1 MGAFITFLTDFGLQ
15 DDFVGTCHGVIKRIA
30 PHVEVIDITHGIPPQ
45 HVLQGALVL
54 ANTIPYM
61 PAGVH
66 VAIVDPG
73 VGSERKPVALRG
85 SDGRLYV
92 GPDNGL
98 LLVAAERLG
107 GVELAVELANEKF
120 MLTPVS
126 RTFHGRDVF
135 SPAAAHLAAGV
146 ELDQLGPPVEPDALV
161 RLELPRPQV
170 GQARIRATALYVDRF
185 GNIQLNLTSSDLERI
200 GVVPGTRVEVEIRFE
215 RYFAVA
221 ARTFADVRPGDIVLY
236 EDAYRN
242 IALAINSGDAAH
254 MFSTRVGQE
263 VLLSPA

>member
-1 MGAFITFLTDFGLQ
+1 
-15 DDFVGTCHGVIKRIA
+15 
-30 PHVEVIDITHGIPPQ
+30 VIDITHGILPQ

-54 ANTIPYM
+54 ANTLPYM
-61 PAGVH
+61 PVGVH

-73 VGSERKPVALRG
+73 VGGERKPVALRG
-85 SDGRLYV
+85 GDGRLYV

-98 LLVAAERLG
+98 LAVAADALG
-107 GVELAVELANEKF
+107 GVERAVELTEEKY

-135 SPAAAHLAAGV
+135 SPTAAHLAAGV
-146 ELDQLGPPVEPDALV
+146 ALDELGPPVDPAALV
-161 RLELPRPQV
+161 RLELPVAQV
-170 GQARIRATALYVDRF
+170 GQTRIRATALYVDRF
-185 GNIQLNLTSSDLERI
+185 GNIQLNLTSKDLERVGI
-200 GVVPGTRVEVEIRFE
+200 VPGTKVEIEIRFE

-221 ARTFADVRPGDIVLY
+221 ARTFADVRLGDIVLY

-254 MFSTRVGQE
+254 MFSARVGQE

>member
-1 MGAFITFLTDFGLQ
+1 
-15 DDFVGTCHGVIKRIA
+15 
-30 PHVEVIDITHGIPPQ
+30 VIDITHGIPPQ

-54 ANTIPYM
+54 ANTVPYM
-61 PAGVH
+61 PVGVH

-73 VGSERKPVALRG
+73 VGGERKAVALRG
-85 SDGRLYV
+85 GDGRLYV

-98 LLVAAERLG
+98 LAVAADAQG
-107 GVELAVELANEKF
+107 GVEQAVELTEEKY

-135 SPAAAHLAAGV
+135 SPTAAHLAAGV
-146 ELDQLGPPVEPDALV
+146 ALDELGPGLDPAELV
-161 RLELPRPQV
+161 HLELPVAQV
-170 GQARIRATALYVDRF
+170 GQTRIRATALYVDRF
-185 GNIQLNLTSSDLERI
+185 GNIQLNLTSKDLERVGI
-200 GVVPGTRVEVEIRFE
+200 VPGTKVEVEVRFE

-221 ARTFADVRPGDIVLY
+221 ARTFADVRAGDIVLY

-254 MFSTRVGQE
+254 MLSARVGQE

>member
-1 MGAFITFLTDFGLQ
+1 
-15 DDFVGTCHGVIKRIA
+15 
-30 PHVEVIDITHGIPPQ
+30 VIDITHGIPPQ

-54 ANTIPYM
+54 ASTLPYM
-61 PAGVH
+61 PVGIH

-85 SDGRLYV
+85 GEGRIFV
-92 GPDNGL
+92 GPDNGV
-98 LLVAAERLG
+98 LLVAADESG
-107 GVELAVELANEKF
+107 GVEQAVELANEDF

-126 RTFHGRDVF
+126 HTFHGRDIF
-135 SPAAAHLAAGV
+135 SPVAAHLAAGV
-146 ELDQLGPPVEPDALV
+146 ELEDLGPAVEPDALV
-161 RLELPRPQV
+161 RLELPTPQV

-185 GNIQLNLTSSDLERI
+185 GNIQLNLTSSHLERVGI
-200 GVVPGTRVEVEIRFE
+200 VPGTKVEVEVRFE

-242 IALAINSGDAAH
+242 IALAINSGDAAR
-254 MFSTRVGQE
+254 MFSMRVGQE
-263 VLLSPA
+263 VLLSLA

>member
-1 MGAFITFLTDFGLQ
+1 
-15 DDFVGTCHGVIKRIA
+15 
-30 PHVEVIDITHGIPPQ
+30 VIDITHGIPPQ

-54 ANTIPYM
+54 ANTLPYM
-61 PAGVH
+61 PIGVH

-73 VGSERKPVALRG
+73 VGGERKPVALRG
-85 SDGRLYV
+85 GDGRLYV

-98 LLVAAERLG
+98 LAVAADALG
-107 GVELAVELANEKF
+107 GVQQAVELAEEKY

-135 SPAAAHLAAGV
+135 SPTAAHLAAGV
-146 ELDQLGPPVEPDALV
+146 ALDELGPPVEPASLI
-161 RLELPRPQV
+161 RLELPV
-170 GQARIRATALYVDRF
+170 AHIGQTRIRATALYVDRF
-185 GNIQLNLTSSDLERI
+185 GNIQLNLTSKDLERVGI
-200 GVVPGTRVEVEIRFE
+200 VPGTKVEIEIRFE

-221 ARTFADVRPGDIVLY
+221 ARTFADVRSGDIVLY

-254 MFSTRVGQE
+254 MFSARVGQE

>member
-1 MGAFITFLTDFGLQ
+1 
-15 DDFVGTCHGVIKRIA
+15 VIKRVA
-30 PHVEVIDITHGIPPQ
+30 PDVEIIDITHGIPPQ

-54 ANTIPYM
+54 ASTLPYM
-61 PAGVH
+61 PVGIH

-85 SDGRLYV
+85 GDGRVYV

-98 LLVAAERLG
+98 LLVAAEGLG
-107 GVELAVELANEKF
+107 GVEEAVELTNEDF

-126 RTFHGRDVF
+126 RTFHGRDIF

-146 ELDQLGPPVEPDALV
+146 GLEQLGPSIEPDALV
-161 RLELPRPQV
+161 RLELPAPQV
-170 GQARIRATALYVDRF
+170 GEARIRATALYVDRF
-185 GNIQLNLTSSDLERI
+185 GNIQLNLTSSDLERVGI
-200 GVVPGTRVEVEIRFE
+200 VPGTKVELEIRFE

-254 MFSTRVGQE
+254 MFSARVGQE

>member
-1 MGAFITFLTDFGLQ
+1 
-15 DDFVGTCHGVIKRIA
+15 VIKRIA
-30 PHVEVIDITHGIPPQ
+30 PDVEIIDITHGIPPQ

-54 ANTIPYM
+54 ASTLPYM
-61 PAGVH
+61 PVGIH

-85 SDGRLYV
+85 GDGRVYV

-98 LLVAAERLG
+98 LLVAAEGLG
-107 GVELAVELANEKF
+107 GVEEAVELANEDF

-126 RTFHGRDVF
+126 RTFHGRDIF

-146 ELDQLGPPVEPDALV
+146 GLEQLGPSIEPDALV
-161 RLELPRPQV
+161 RLELPTPQV
-170 GQARIRATALYVDRF
+170 GQTRIRATALYVDRF
-185 GNIQLNLTSSDLERI
+185 GNIQLNLTSSDLERVGI
-200 GVVPGTRVEVEIRFE
+200 VPGTKVELEIRFE

-221 ARTFADVRPGDIVLY
+221 ARTFADVSPGDIVVY

-242 IALAINSGDAAH
+242 IALAINSGDAAR
-254 MFSTRVGQE
+254 MFSARVGQE
-263 VLLSPA
+263 VLLSLA